1 MLLRILEE
9 SEIRRIVEVIL
20 EDHADLFL
28 IDFKLKGAKGNQ
40 KLLIFI
46 DGDEG
51 LTIDRCGQISR
62 AIGVEL
68 EEGDFFEGKYTLEVS
83 SPGLDFPL
91 IHTRQYK
98 KNVGRQLTIDLK
110 EGNKLEGE
118 LLSVDS
124 DGISISREPES
135 MEIKWEE
142 IEKTK
147 IKISFK

>member
-1 MLLRILEE
+1 M
-9 SEIRRIVEVIL
+9 